1 MTSDLTIQWRVLPQV
16 LFDHMGCLKRYDSV
30 LDILKEFF
38 ELRLHYYKLRKD
50 WLVGSLGAFAAKL
63 SNQARF
69 VLEKIDGKIS
79 IGKKKAERGH
89 GRSGKMDRLGGIFLP
104 HSVSFLLRQQR
115 TSPNAT

>member
-1 MTSDLTIQWRVLPQV
+1 M
-16 LFDHMGCLKRYDSV
+16 LFDHMGCMKRYDSV
-30 LDILKEFF
+30 QDILREFF

-79 IGKKKAERGH
+79 IGEKRVP
-89 GRSGKMDRLGGIFLP
+89 SGNRTAQPARFFFLT
-104 HSVSFLLRQQR
+104 L
-115 TSPNAT
+115 